1 MNSDGPNID
10 TRYRTLLTLWFAMA
24 MSQVMWL
31 VLIHFVPATHPE
43 NPRLGLLLVCVG
55 LVPVSLSF
63 LAKQILLGKATE
75 GRNLMLVQQA
85 CVVAWALCEVAALLG
100 LLAHF
105 LAAYHYYYGGFIIA
119 GAGILLH
126 FPQKKYLLA
135 ASGQEF

>member
-1 MNSDGPNID
+1 MNSAEPTID
-10 TRYRTLLTLWFAMA
+10 ARYRTQLTLWFAMA

-31 VLIHFVPATHPE
+31 VLIHFVPATQPV
-43 NPRLGLLLVCVG
+43 NTRLGLLLVCLG

-63 LAKQILLGKATE
+63 LAKQILLGNATE
-75 GRNLMLVQQA
+75 KRNLMMVQQA
-85 CVVAWALCEVAALLG
+85 YVVAWALCEIAALLG

-105 LAAYHYYYGGFIIA
+105 LAAYPYYYGGFVIA

-126 FPQKKYLLA
+126 FPQKKFLLA